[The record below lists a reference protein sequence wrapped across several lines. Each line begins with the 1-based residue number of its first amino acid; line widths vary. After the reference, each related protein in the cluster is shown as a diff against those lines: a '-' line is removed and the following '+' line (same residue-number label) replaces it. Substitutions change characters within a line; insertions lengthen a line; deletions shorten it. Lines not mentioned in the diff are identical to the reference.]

1 VVTTP
6 LLEAL
11 PAVAKVASEALTTI
25 PPSPPVTTRAAV
37 TEVVT
42 IPPSAARLVVPK
54 VVSVAALT
62 TLMVAQATK
71 VVLAASAVIAPLI
84 LMEALAVPKEAPVA
98 LEMTTPTPTA
108 AGTREAPAALAL
120 VTREVALVVT
130 ATTALILME
139 ALAVPREAPV
149 DLELV
154 TRVAALV
161 VTATTIRTHTVALA
175 VAALA
180 RWVASWTKLKVSIWI
195 YHVSHPCI
203 LTERCRSRRQGQEP
217 WRQQQQ

>member
-1 VVTTP
+1 
-6 LLEAL
+6 
-11 PAVAKVASEALTTI
+11 
-25 PPSPPVTTRAAV
+25 
-37 TEVVT
+37 
-42 IPPSAARLVVPK
+42 
-54 VVSVAALT
+54 
-62 TLMVAQATK
+62 MVAQATK
-71 VVLAASAVIAPLI
+71 VVLAALALVTKEVALVVTSTTTRI

-120 VTREVALVVT
+120 VTREVALVTREVALVVT
-130 ATTALILME
+130 ATTTRILME

-180 RWVASWTKLKVSIWI
+180 RWADSWTRPKVSIWI
-195 YHVSHPCI
+195 YDVSHPY
-203 LTERCRSRRQGQEP
+203 TY
-217 WRQQQQ
+217 